1 MHAHT
6 ELRNPI
12 QLPERQIEKFA
23 KHGCFCSRQECARF
37 VHIPSSR
44 HIIYGCSHV
53 DKLMKQFCSAPAV
66 DINFLYEDSFAFP
79 LQASLRSA
87 LAVKISMSEKHG
99 LQNSAGLQGGRIA
112 KPCAAASQKAVGLA
126 VSFCAT
132 APEPHPFPQF
142 FLPFSCTF
150 YIIRIVQT
158 KLPEQDF
165 PQGGIRHVRPRS
177 HDARPHDV

>member
-23 KHGCFCSRQECARF
+23 KNGCFCSRQECARF

-99 LQNSAGLQGGRIA
+99 LQNSAGVPFKRRAARRAHCKAVRCRIA
-112 KPCAAASQKAVGLA
+112 KSCRSRRFLLRDSARTPSLPSIFLAFLLHLLYNQNCTNEITGTRLSTGRYPPCS
-126 VSFCAT
+126 S
-132 APEPHPFPQF
+132 PFP
-142 FLPFSCTF
+142 
-150 YIIRIVQT
+150 
-158 KLPEQDF
+158 
-165 PQGGIRHVRPRS
+165 
-177 HDARPHDV
+177 